1 MMKILL
7 IEDNPDLI
15 KTITDYLCSEGN
27 ICETASNLFDAQD
40 RLLSFPYDCVILD
53 IMLPDGNGLDIL
65 EIIKTIKPK
74 PDVLII
80 SAKDSL
86 EDKIKGLD
94 LGADDYL
101 PKPFHLAELLARIK
115 AIYRRSKLGGSEILV
130 FEEIELDHQILQVKV
145 NGTLLDLTKKEFDLL
160 VFLITNKNRVL
171 GKNAIAQHLWG
182 DFTDNLSNFDFVY
195 QHIKNL
201 RKKITEAGGK
211 DYLKTIYGVGYKFE
225 KTQS

>member
-1 MMKILL
+1 MKILL
-7 IEDNPDLI
+7 IEDNPELL
-15 KTITDYLCSEGN
+15 KNITDYLSSEGN

-86 EDKIKGLD
+86 EDKLKGLD

-115 AIYRRSKLGGSEILV
+115 AIYRRSKLGGSEMLF
-130 FEEIELDHQILQVKV
+130 FEEIVIDHQRIQVTV
-145 NGTLLDLTKKEFDLL
+145 NGILLDLTKKEFDLL

-182 DFTDNLSNFDFVY
+182 DYTDNLSNFDFVY

>member
-7 IEDNPDLI
+7 IEDNPELL
-15 KTITDYLCSEGN
+15 KNITDYLSSEGN

-86 EDKIKGLD
+86 EDKLKGLD

-115 AIYRRSKLGGSEILV
+115 AIYRRSKLGGSEMLF
-130 FEEIELDHQILQVKV
+130 FEEIVIDHQRLQVTV
-145 NGTLLDLTKKEFDLL
+145 NGILLDLTKKEFDLL

-182 DFTDNLSNFDFVY
+182 DYTDNLSNFDFVY